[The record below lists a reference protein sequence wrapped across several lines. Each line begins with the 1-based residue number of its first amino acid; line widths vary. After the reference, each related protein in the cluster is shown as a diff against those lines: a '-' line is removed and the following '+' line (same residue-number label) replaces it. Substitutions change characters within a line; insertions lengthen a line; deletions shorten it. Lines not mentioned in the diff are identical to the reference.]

1 MNVFVV
7 DAQGIY
13 RRGVVASLRDLSEVA
28 ALTDV
33 AGVGEA
39 REHAALP
46 EADVVI
52 IDHDAPGAHDL
63 IRELSAI
70 GRANTIVCSSQCG
83 ERDVLAAMRAG
94 AVGVLS
100 KATLTPEALVS
111 AVRAT
116 AGGTGVLAPGLLAQ
130 LLAGARTNGARANG
144 TPTSPP
150 QATEGLTARE
160 RRVLSLI
167 AAGQAT
173 REVASELSYSE
184 RTVKNVLHD
193 AVTKLH
199 ARSRSQAVA
208 VAVRSGLI

>member
-1 MNVFVV
+1 
-7 DAQGIY
+7 
-13 RRGVVASLRDLSEVA
+13 
-28 ALTDV
+28 
-33 AGVGEA
+33 
-39 REHAALP
+39 
-46 EADVVI
+46 
-52 IDHDAPGAHDL
+52 
-63 IRELSAI
+63 
-70 GRANTIVCSSQCG
+70 
-83 ERDVLAAMRAG
+83 VLAAMRAG

-144 TPTSPP
+144 TRTSAP

-199 ARSRSQAVA
+199 ARSRTQAVA

>member
-7 DAQGIY
+7 DAQRIY
-13 RRGVVASLRDLSEVA
+13 RRGVVASLRDLPEVS

-33 AGVGEA
+33 TGVDEA

-52 IDHDAPGAHDL
+52 IDHDAPGTHEL
-63 IRELSAI
+63 ICELSAI
-70 GRANTIVCSSQCG
+70 GRAKTIVCSSQCG

-144 TPTSPP
+144 TRTSAP

-199 ARSRSQAVA
+199 ARSRTQAVA